1 MRFLDLIEAKKTG
14 QALSSAQIDWMISAY
29 VDGVIPD
36 YQMAAFLMAVR
47 WRGLDNS
54 EAAALTQAMVAS
66 GERYSWPAA
75 AGVPVDKHSTGG
87 VGDKVSLVLAPL
99 AAAAGCT
106 VPMISGRGLGH
117 TGGTLDK
124 LESIPGMR
132 ADLSADELAAGVA
145 ANGFAMGA
153 QTSSLVP
160 ADRMLYALRDATGT
174 VDDTGL
180 ITASILS
187 KKIAEGARALVLDV
201 KTGSGAFFEELA
213 VARALAARLRSVA
226 AEAGLPC
233 SALITDMSQPLG
245 AAIGNSLEIE
255 ESLECLSGGGPADLR
270 ELVLALGAEMLSLA
284 ELDDDAAGQLE
295 QLLDSGAAR
304 EKFLAMV
311 ATQGGDATAVDRGKL
326 PRAPEETVVEA
337 SADGY
342 VAAIDARALGLAAIA
357 LRAGRST
364 RDDVIDPTAGLMVSL
379 RLGDAVHVG
388 DEWTRMHHHDGAD
401 VDHARHLVHA
411 ALTITADPPEVPP
424 LIHKRI
430 S

>member
-270 ELVLALGAEMLSLA
+270 ELVLALGAEMLRLA
-284 ELDDDAAGQLE
+284 ELDDDAAGQLSRHGRDPRRRRHRRRPW
-295 QLLDSGAAR
+295 QVAAR
-304 EKFLAMV
+304 PR
-311 ATQGGDATAVDRGKL
+311 GD
-326 PRAPEETVVEA
+326 
-337 SADGY
+337 
-342 VAAIDARALGLAAIA
+342 
-357 LRAGRST
+357 GR
-364 RDDVIDPTAGLMVSL
+364 RSL
-379 RLGDAVHVG
+379 RRRLRRRDRRSRPRTGCDRTARRAQYARRRYRSHGRPHGQSASRRRRPRGRRVDAN
-388 DEWTRMHHHDGAD
+388 AS
-401 VDHARHLVHA
+401 
-411 ALTITADPPEVPP
+411 P
-424 LIHKRI
+424 
-430 S
+430 